1 MLGFSRCNLGEKS
14 LIFYFYFLKKMQL
27 MTLNAAAA
35 FSSPV
40 DLSAFPNYI
49 VVNPNLVDL
58 LFVRN
63 RLDNLFY
70 R

>member
-1 MLGFSRCNLGEKS
+1 MF
-14 LIFYFYFLKKMQL
+14 QL

-35 FSSPV
+35 FNGPV
-40 DLSAFPNYI
+40 DLAAFPNYI

-58 LFVRN
+58 LFIRN
-63 RLDNLFY
+63 RLESLFY